1 MLEKRNKFSWR
12 KVFIRRL
19 FKTLLSPTS
28 SSMNKK
34 CPNCSLSNFITQQYC
49 IRCNEELQN
58 IEVGNLPRTEL
69 KKTGPGF
76 VRRAIVCF
84 GVICLVMFGFY
95 LSLIGTATQLS
106 YDERKTVERAVAII
120 EEKGFGKEAFLLKHV
135 TVYRRDDHWLNAS
148 VEKDTAYAAT
158 NFPFEIVTVY
168 PEFFKLPKDDIERAS
183 ILLHEAQHL
192 LGADEH
198 DAYAFAWK
206 NRDKLGYSHKL
217 YGGSEIYNKVGEQT
231 KENAPEIFTCPQN
244 EYGDCTR

>member
-12 KVFIRRL
+12 KVFIRR
-19 FKTLLSPTS
+19 FYKWHSSPTS

-34 CPNCSLSNFITQQYC
+34 CPNCSLSNFVTQENC
-49 IRCNEELQN
+49 VRCKADLQN
-58 IEVGNLPRTEL
+58 IEVGTLSKTET
-69 KKTGPGF
+69 KKAVPGF
-76 VRRAIVCF
+76 VRRAVVCF
-84 GVICLVMFGFY
+84 GVICFAIFGFY
-95 LSLIGTATQLS
+95 LSLIGTATQLT
-106 YDERKTVERAVAII
+106 YDERKAVERAIAVI
-120 EEKGFGKEAFLLKHV
+120 EEKGFSKEAFVLKYL

-148 VEKDTAYAAT
+148 VDKDTAYAAT
-158 NFPFEIVTVY
+158 NFPFEIITVY
-168 PEFFKLPKDDIERAS
+168 PEFFKFPKDDIERAS

-206 NRDKLGYSHKL
+206 NREKLGYSHKI
-217 YGGSEIYNKVGEQT
+217 YQASEIYNKVGEQT